1 MCKPEASNAEQGEKV
16 CHQGWRFTL
25 HSQGMDAYTELLSEE
40 GKAAIPT
47 DPDSPA
53 SPELL
58 PSYRCWDLYH
68 IECVGLERPPSN
80 KSNGIVT
87 IALYS
92 HNNCCICF
100 RPNHLTWIFVIP

>member
-1 MCKPEASNAEQGEKV
+1 
-16 CHQGWRFTL
+16 
-25 HSQGMDAYTELLSEE
+25 MDAYTELLSEE

-58 PSYRCWDLYH
+58 PSYRDRQVLGLVVC
-68 IECVGLERPPSN
+68 IGLERPPSN

-92 HNNCCICF
+92 HNNLYLFQTKPFDMDI
-100 RPNHLTWIFVIP
+100 RYTR

>member
-1 MCKPEASNAEQGEKV
+1 MMCDFSTLLEHFTLFRALGLTEQGEKV

-58 PSYRCWDLYH
+58 PSYRDRQVL
-68 IECVGLERPPSN
+68 GLVPHGVCR
-80 KSNGIVT
+80 T
-87 IALYS
+87 
-92 HNNCCICF
+92 
-100 RPNHLTWIFVIP
+100 

>member
-1 MCKPEASNAEQGEKV
+1 MTISTAGSVQQERMCKPEASNAEQGEKV

-58 PSYRCWDLYH
+58 PSYRDRQ
-68 IECVGLERPPSN
+68 VFGLVPHGVCR
-80 KSNGIVT
+80 T
-87 IALYS
+87 
-92 HNNCCICF
+92 
-100 RPNHLTWIFVIP
+100 

>member
-1 MCKPEASNAEQGEKV
+1 MA
-16 CHQGWRFTL
+16 T

-58 PSYRCWDLYH
+58 PSYRDRQVL
-68 IECVGLERPPSN
+68 GLVPHGVCR
-80 KSNGIVT
+80 T
-87 IALYS
+87 
-92 HNNCCICF
+92 
-100 RPNHLTWIFVIP
+100 